1 MQTGFEPHLTGN
13 IPDLNQRP
21 FSNSPDFQKG
31 HYKILQFS
39 ENYQLKFQPGF
50 WMRNAP
56 VTRLF

>member
-1 MQTGFEPHLTGN
+1 MQKGFGQMQTGLEPHLAGN

-31 HYKILQFS
+31 HHKNLQFS

-50 WMRNAP
+50 
-56 VTRLF
+56 